1 MEKHDKNEENEENK
15 WLSTKK
21 ETVWINAVIYM
32 TKKQISAVGKQ
43 TICCQ
48 KKIHHFHRIEGS
60 GCFFSV
66 RKISVLKSSTWRA
79 LQQDDISK
87 CLYPSYV
94 CHAKLSHA

>member
-48 KKIHHFHRIEGS
+48 KKIHHFHRIKGS

-66 RKISVLKSSTWRA
+66 S
-79 LQQDDISK
+79 
-87 CLYPSYV
+87 
-94 CHAKLSHA
+94 